1 MTVGPSGS
9 GPAEPGVRAHGRREG
24 GDGLHARGSM
34 TCGLSLS
41 HACHAT
47 SQPSYSVLVNAVTQ
61 PSHLHAGLHA
71 RIDAVKQRQGAAYMY
86 VASKLF

>member
-24 GDGLHARGSM
+24 DGLHARVSM
-34 TCGLSLS
+34 TCGPSLS

-71 RIDAVKQRQGAAYMY
+71 RIDAVKHGRGAAYRY